1 MALTV
6 ESYLWEHWRFNSEQ
20 RLKAFNFF
28 VAFAI
33 FVDGMAFTAL
43 DKHAHPLILLF
54 MGGLASL
61 LACVF
66 AIADWRSRHLLRLSK
81 RGLKTFEQNLPPDC
95 RPLMLD
101 ETSRHSWVR
110 FTVAFNMLFALQC
123 LFGMLVTGFG
133 IYLAWRGVLNW

>member
-66 AIADWRSRHLLRLSK
+66 AIADWRSR
-81 RGLKTFEQNLPPDC
+81 DC

-101 ETSRHSWVR
+101 EISRHSWVR